1 MRSGKKTALIVAA
14 IILLAALI
22 GTAIT
27 FLVKGYGSQV
37 SAVLINAR
45 ESDTSES
52 NTVENSASGGNTSWG
67 NTSESD
73 TDGII
78 DDIDDMIIADVERP
92 NGDTADSGKTTGEQT
107 NGTVPGSIAEAQPS

>member
-1 MRSGKKTALIVAA
+1 M
-14 IILLAALI
+14 LI
-22 GTAIT
+22 GTAVT

-92 NGDTADSGKTTGEQT
+92 NGDTADSGKQ
-107 NGTVPGSIAEAQPS
+107 PGSRQMALCPAR